1 MKKKMMVALTMV
13 LALANVQDVAAQSFW
28 KTLGKVAEKVLTTDT
43 NNSSTNSSSSSLS
56 SSSSSNSL
64 GYKTGIGA
72 SFTAY
77 GVDLKVTGCE
87 HWGEDVIV
95 RLLLT
100 NNTSSDVQLGIG
112 ST

>member
-64 GYKTGIGA
+64 GYKTG
-72 SFTAY
+72 
-77 GVDLKVTGCE
+77 DRC
-87 HWGEDVIV
+87 
-95 RLLLT
+95 
-100 NNTSSDVQLGIG
+100 
-112 ST
+112 